1 MGAAGNLAA
10 RHNRLQSEGTIRT
23 SAAVAM
29 FDTTKE
35 LNIDQPLAHDLL
47 PRSSGRFGGSTIVR
61 HAGNM
66 SGAEVRVGATW
77 WPDSGTRS
85 SLLVQL
91 G

>member
-1 MGAAGNLAA
+1 
-10 RHNRLQSEGTIRT
+10 
-23 SAAVAM
+23 M

-35 LNIDQPLAHDLL
+35 LNIDQPLTHDLL

>member
-47 PRSSGRFGGSTIVR
+47 P
-61 HAGNM
+61 
-66 SGAEVRVGATW
+66 
-77 WPDSGTRS
+77 P
-85 SLLVQL
+85 LLVQL